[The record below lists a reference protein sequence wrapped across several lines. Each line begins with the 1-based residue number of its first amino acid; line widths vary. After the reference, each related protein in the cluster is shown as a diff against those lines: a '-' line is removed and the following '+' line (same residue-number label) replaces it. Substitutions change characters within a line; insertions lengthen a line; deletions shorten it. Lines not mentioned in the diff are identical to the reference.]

1 MCVVVCVRSHT
12 DSVTFEESLSAT
24 HHCLHLPGEDFSKKK
39 QEKAGEWWDK
49 EEWIDDRV
57 RKDVRNRF
65 GETLQ
70 EKTEHFEAEWL
81 EMEMAGAET
90 QAATDTKKAKMLVKN
105 RDKAFAKDFSKSES
119 GARTKQEVGRA
130 PRLDASDR
138 LP

>member
-1 MCVVVCVRSHT
+1 VRLITAFIFPEKTSQ
-12 DSVTFEESLSAT
+12 
-24 HHCLHLPGEDFSKKK
+24 KK
-39 QEKAGEWWDK
+39 QEKAGEWWEKDD
-49 EEWIDDRV
+49 WIDDRV

-130 PRLDASDR
+130 PRFDASDR